1 MEENFTEEDLRYIEK
16 RGNSL
21 NKIKQQ
27 LFYFKNG
34 MPLIN
39 LVKPAIIGDGIVSLS
54 EEEVKE
60 FSVFFDRQK
69 NNYTIEKFVPASGA
83 ASRMFKFLNEF
94 LNEFDKEKQ
103 TINSYINLSGN
114 KDLELFIYG
123 LKNFPFYREL
133 KEKTIELNPNYYSL
147 TNDLKLYFLID
158 TLLCESGLNFGQKPK
173 GILPFHINKTKIVT
187 PIEENILEASFYKK
201 DNVKTKI
208 HFTINDE
215 FQNDFEK
222 ITNEFQDFEV
232 DFSYQN
238 SSSDTI
244 SVNPDNSLF
253 RLEDNSLFFRPGGH
267 GALIDNL
274 NDLKS
279 ELIFL
284 KNIDNVAQNNR
295 KIISD
300 YKKVLGAVMI
310 KAQKKIFEYLL
321 KLESKDITEGNLEDL
336 IYFTENNLS
345 FPLPEDF
352 KHFKKSYKIN
362 YLTKVLNRPIRV
374 CGMVKNE
381 GEPGGGPFWVQ
392 DDKGRQTLQI
402 VESSQINVSN
412 ENQLKIAKSAT
423 HFNPVDIV
431 CSVYN
436 YKGQKF
442 NLTDFIDHNAAFIT
456 EKTKNGKPIK
466 AFELPGLWNGAM
478 AKWTTIFVEVP
489 LDTFNPVKTVN
500 DLLKPAHQSL
510 NE

>member
-1 MEENFTEEDLRYIEK
+1 MEENFTAEDLRYIEK

-34 MPLIN
+34 IPMIN

-54 EEEVKE
+54 QNEVEEYTD
-60 FSVFFDRQK
+60 FFDIHK
-69 NNYTIEKFVPASGA
+69 NSYTIEKFVPSSGA

-94 LNEFDKEKQ
+94 LNEFDKENH
-103 TINSYINLSGN
+103 TINSYLNLSGN

-123 LKNFPFYREL
+123 LKNFPFYLEL
-133 KEKTIELNPNYYSL
+133 KEKTIELNPNYYTL
-147 TNDLKLYFLID
+147 TNDLKLYALIN
-158 TLLCESGLNFGQKPK
+158 TLLSEEGLNFSKKPK
-173 GILPFHINKTKIVT
+173 GILPFHISNSKIVT
-187 PIEENILEASFYKK
+187 PVEENIIEASFYKK
-201 DNVKTKI
+201 DGIKTKI
-208 HFTINDE
+208 HFTINEE

-222 ITNEFQDFEV
+222 ISNQFADFEV
-232 DFSYQN
+232 SFSCQN

-244 SVNPDNSLF
+244 AVNPDNSLF

-267 GALIDNL
+267 GALIENL
-274 NDLKS
+274 NQLKS
-279 ELIFL
+279 NFIFL
-284 KNIDNVAQNNR
+284 KNIDNVSQNSR
-295 KIISD
+295 ILISN
-300 YKKVLGAVMI
+300 YKKVLGAIVI
-310 KAQKKIFEYLL
+310 KTQKKVFEYLN
-321 KLESKDITEGNLEDL
+321 NLETKETSEIDFEEL
-336 IYFTENNLS
+336 IVFTENELS

-352 KHFKKSYKIN
+352 KHFKKSYKAE

-381 GEPGGGPFWVQ
+381 GEPGGGPFWVK
-392 DDKGRQTLQI
+392 DEKGRQTLQI
-402 VESSQINVSN
+402 VESSQINISN
-412 ENQLKIAKSAT
+412 ENQYKILKSAT

-431 CSVYN
+431 CAVYN

-442 NLTDFIDHNAAFIT
+442 DLADFIDHNTAFIA
-456 EKTKNGKPIK
+456 EKNKNGKSIK

-489 LDTFNPVKTVN
+489 LETFNPVKTVN
-500 DLLKPAHQSL
+500 DLLKPAHQPV